1 MEKTTNELLCFE
13 GKTALITGAAVGIG
27 RAAALE
33 LARQGAS
40 LVLLDIDE
48 EKLNDVKS
56 ALAEYNTDVL
66 IYKCDISDEAR
77 VNEVVADALEKFKT
91 IHILVNNAA
100 LWRMRS
106 AFAEMDMGEWRR
118 YFDIN
123 VNGTAYVTKAVL
135 PNMLENGYGR
145 IINVASVAGVYG
157 IANMV
162 PYSMTKGAI
171 ISFTVAL
178 AKEVTG
184 HGVLVNAVSP
194 GNIQPPEDGLNL
206 PALSFA
212 NRSGTP
218 EECAEVICF
227 LASDEASYVSG
238 QNYLV
243 DGCRKKM

>member
-1 MEKTTNELLCFE
+1 MDYK
-13 GKTALITGAAVGIG
+13 GKYALITGASRGIG
-27 RAAALE
+27 LAAARLMAQRNAN
-33 LARQGAS
+33 LI
-40 LVLLDIDE
+40 LVDINEEGLNTAAEAVRAEGMQALTYVCDVQDE
-48 EKLNDVKS
+48 N
-56 ALAEYNTDVL
+56 
-66 IYKCDISDEAR
+66 R
-77 VNEVVADALEKFKT
+77 VREVVADALQKAGR
-91 IHILVNNAA
+91 IDILVNNAGIY
-100 LWRMRS
+100 RENRS
-106 AFAEMDMGEWRR
+106 HFVDSNSDYWRR
-118 YFDIN
+118 HININILGTMYFTHALL
-123 VNGTAYVTKAVL
+123 GS
-135 PNMLENGYGR
+135 MLENHYGR
-145 IINVASVAGVYG
+145 IVNIASVAGVYG

>member
-1 MEKTTNELLCFE
+1 MDYK
-13 GKTALITGAAVGIG
+13 GRYALITGASRGIG
-27 RAAALE
+27 LAAARLMAQRNANLILVDVNEEGLMRAAEAVRAE
-33 LARQGAS
+33 GAQ
-40 LVLLDIDE
+40 VLTYVCDVQDE
-48 EKLNDVKS
+48 H
-56 ALAEYNTDVL
+56 
-66 IYKCDISDEAR
+66 R
-77 VNEVVADALEKFKT
+77 VNEVVSDALQKVGR
-91 IHILVNNAA
+91 IDILVNNAGIYRENRSHFVDSNSDIWSRYININILGAMYFTHA
-100 LWRMRS
+100 LLGS
-106 AFAEMDMGEWRR
+106 
-118 YFDIN
+118 
-123 VNGTAYVTKAVL
+123 
-135 PNMLENGYGR
+135 MLENHYGR
-145 IINVASVAGVYG
+145 IVNIASVAGVYG

-178 AKEVTG
+178 AKEVTE

-243 DGCRKKM
+243 DGCRKQM